1 MLQSVKDER
10 FLNPPNN
17 NGIGDGIT
25 QDEATSA
32 IFGMPRAAA
41 ERGAELIVPLE
52 EISSVLC
59 SVRPLVRLG

>member
-17 NGIGDGIT
+17 NGIDDGIT

-32 IFGMPRAAA
+32 KIA
-41 ERGAELIVPLE
+41 EEGAVLLADRGVLP
-52 EISSVLC
+52 ISARSTR
-59 SVRPLVRLG
+59 SP